1 MALPSPCV
9 TFVAVSISGTLL
21 RLTVCNSAVSL
32 STATTYFLACT
43 LQEVVVSSHWLTTYK
58 PINHSSNGRTGGP
71 DFGKPSPPKEYTA
84 CWLGSDT
91 SLLRAFHHCVCNYA
105 RQKDKK
111 RVTRHTNLIF
121 HNHQFHCKVFSLN
134 VFSLCN
140 VAAAKE
146 TKWLGVCL
154 EWQKMALLDR
164 NETKQTIKT
173 L

>member
-32 STATTYFLACT
+32 STATTYFLAYT
-43 LQEVVVSSHWLTTYK
+43 LQRSLFSSSLQEVVVSSHWLTTHK

-71 DFGKPSPPKEYTA
+71 DFGKPSPPKEYTT

-91 SLLRAFHHCVCNYA
+91 SLLRAFHHCLCNYA

-111 RVTRHTNLIF
+111 GVTRHTNLIF

-146 TKWLGVCL
+146 TK
-154 EWQKMALLDR
+154 
-164 NETKQTIKT
+164 
-173 L
+173 